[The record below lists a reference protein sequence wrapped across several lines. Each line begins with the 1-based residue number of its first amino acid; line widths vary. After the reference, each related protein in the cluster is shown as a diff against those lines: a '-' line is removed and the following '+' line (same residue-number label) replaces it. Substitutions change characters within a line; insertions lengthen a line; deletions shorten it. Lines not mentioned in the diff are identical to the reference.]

1 MKSNE
6 KNKDKLIKAISKI
19 VGVRE
24 SRIKDYS
31 ETNDVENLIKRPKTM
46 NLTKD
51 QLDKIKVLN
60 DFIINYNVTRQFSD
74 ENRIVFK
81 DTKDI
86 GKYFQNLIGDRKD
99 REIFMC
105 AFLDKNN
112 QLIRTQKISEGTL
125 GAAVIFPRELV
136 KEAINSKCKS
146 VVFSHNH
153 PSGVSE
159 PSKEDIALTQNYINI
174 FKPLG
179 INVLDHL
186 IVGEDISSL
195 RDRGDIYIEKDFEF
209 RDDNKKEKSIGE
221 QYYDNHKTMLG
232 LALSKLSGIEAS
244 KIQIYMDEV
253 FNHSSLS
260 YGDNM
265 PNKYLEPEMIKENE
279 IFTDKEY
286 SKLIALKD
294 FIENYKV
301 HTNETNRK
309 NKVDGPLKMTKIFN
323 ERISSEEEGIYL
335 MLFNTKI
342 GLMGIEKVSGD
353 KEGKMTINQKEIFLK
368 TLSYDASSV
377 SLIHLNNT
385 NKNKAFALGKDVAQ
399 NVFNMLGPLQ
409 LKILDYVLVN
419 DTSYI
424 SMKEKGLMPYT
435 VIGAAEYN
443 TIEIISEK
451 SNENKF
457 YNEENKY
464 PEMED
469 EELEDEWELD
479 L

>member
-46 NLTKD
+46 NLTKG
-51 QLDKIKVLN
+51 QLEKIKVLN
-60 DFIINYNVTRQFSD
+60 DFIINYNITRQFSD

-209 RDDNKKEKSIGE
+209 IDDNKKEKSIGE

-260 YGDNM
+260 YRDNV
-265 PNKYLEPEMIKENE
+265 PSKYLEPEMIKENE

-309 NKVDGPLKMTKIFN
+309 NKVDGPLKMAKIFN

-377 SLIHLNNT
+377 SLIHLNSA
-385 NKNKAFALGKDVAQ
+385 NKNKAFALGKDLAQ

>member
-1 MKSNE
+1 MKLDE

-31 ETNDVENLIKRPKTM
+31 ETNEIENLIKRPKTM

-51 QLDKIKVLN
+51 QLDKIVVLN
-60 DFIINYNVTRQFSD
+60 DFIINYNITRQFSD
-74 ENRIVFK
+74 ENRIIFK
-81 DTKDI
+81 NTKDI

-99 REIFMC
+99 KEVFMC

-112 QLIRTQKISEGTL
+112 QLIKTQKISEGTL

-153 PSGVSE
+153 PSGVSD
-159 PSKEDIALTQNYINI
+159 PSSEDISLTKNYINI

-186 IVGEDISSL
+186 IVGEDVSSL
-195 RDRGDIYIEKDFEF
+195 KDRGDIYVEKDFEF
-209 RDDNKKEKSIGE
+209 IDDNSKENGIGV
-221 QYYDNHKTMLG
+221 QYYDHHKMMLA
-232 LALSKLSGIEAS
+232 LALSKLSGIDSS
-244 KIQIYMDEV
+244 KIHVYMDEV
-253 FNHSSLS
+253 LNHSSLS
-260 YGDNM
+260 YGDNI
-265 PNKYLEPEMIKENE
+265 PNKFFEPEMIKENE
-279 IFTDKEY
+279 IFTGKEY

-294 FIENYKV
+294 FIENYNV
-301 HTNETNRK
+301 HTNETNRE
-309 NKVDGPLKMTKIFN
+309 NKVDGPSKMARLFN
-323 ERISSEEEGIYL
+323 ERVSSKEEEIYL

-353 KEGKMTINQKEIFLK
+353 KEGKMTLNQKEILLK

-377 SLIHLNNT
+377 SLIHLNST
-385 NKNKAFALGKDVAQ
+385 NKNKAFALGKDLAQ

-419 DTSYI
+419 DNSYI
-424 SMKEKGLMPYT
+424 SMKEKGIMPYT

-443 TIEIISEK
+443 TFEIISEK
-451 SNENKF
+451 ANDNKV
-457 YNEENKY
+457 YNEKIKY
-464 PEMED
+464 PKIE